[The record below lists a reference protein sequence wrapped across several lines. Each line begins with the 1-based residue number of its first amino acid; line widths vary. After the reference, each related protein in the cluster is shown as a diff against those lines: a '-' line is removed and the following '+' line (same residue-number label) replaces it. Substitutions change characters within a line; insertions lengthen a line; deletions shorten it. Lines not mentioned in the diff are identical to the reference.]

1 MKKPTILRTLI
12 FVLAMMLN
20 FASYSQN
27 LIAFDSKYKNLEEN
41 IFLKA
46 SNQFEKE
53 ISSNT
58 NLGVHAEN
66 SVVPI
71 IPHPVKKYAEGT
83 YAGTVSICPNDGAEL
98 PKLFLCGSNDS
109 RLIETGITNASSI
122 VWMRRTG
129 GCTPNT
135 NGNCPNIAENCTWAG
150 VATGP
155 NYSANAAGEFK
166 VVITYPDTTVF
177 TFYFNVYK
185 NEVDPTG
192 IIKSDVVAGSNG
204 CVIPGKIIAG
214 GFSSAY
220 EYSFTTNPAPNTWQ
234 DSNTF
239 LTSTPDTYNV
249 FIRLKNVPSSCV
261 FNVKNIVVNRIN
273 FSTTLTATQPGCSGE
288 KGSIKVTANTL
299 NNEYVYALYRTS
311 NLTTPITTTS
321 PKSISEHEFTGLDAG
336 SYTVITTINTTGNNG
351 CSVRDSKPITITAAN
366 TLNNT
371 SYIETNLTSCATGII
386 RGNANGGTGSPYR
399 YFVNYNSTGFVSVP
413 NGRVIVDK
421 GGTYVLRVED
431 LNNCSV
437 DRTFTIANVNKPV
450 YTINTTT
457 SGNCNPTGTITVN
470 VTNNNGYNS
479 IQYSKDNGTNWQ
491 NSNSFTNLQSGDYNI
506 TIRYRTG
513 NSGSYC
519 QDAFTTVTIGT
530 TTPLTASAG
539 VAALPGCQPYPDRG
553 IVRITNPQGG
563 TPPYEYYF
571 SNETVNHNGWSTYN
585 EGYLP
590 AGGPYTVR
598 IRDSK
603 GCTFD
608 MTGIIIDAKPS
619 APKIEYGPISYNCD
633 GSATQTVIVNNGAG
647 DPRYNFQYYLDGNPN
662 PNTSNP
668 NVFLNVPAGSH
679 IISVDYNIKSVST
692 YSNLLT
698 ETFGSG
704 ENTTSPGIN
713 TFYYCFER
721 QLANQPSTWC
731 NGAYAINDGDYSVTS
746 SINQAATNGWN
757 WRYPVDHTSGGSD
770 SKGRFLAVN
779 IGDQIPVT
787 TILYE
792 KQINDVIPN
801 QPIMFEFYAMNLM
814 MPGAGKAD
822 ANLRIA
828 LVDASGTEI
837 SWFATGN
844 IPRSNSST
852 DWKKYPQTAITLDP
866 GNNTTLRLIVRS
878 NVQATEGNDVAID
891 DIKVFQVPRVCGAQ
905 FSEPF
910 TITPPPPFVA
920 HVDRITPVSC
930 FGQGDGKFDIYAENF
945 DGEFFYSIN
954 NQPWVRSTV
963 DRVTIG
969 PLAAN
974 TYSVKVRN
982 HMSSTACDFDI
993 PTTITSPARF
1003 TLDATATVATCDTPS
1018 VVEAIIGGGAAP
1030 YNIILT
1036 RISDGKVF
1044 PFVLES
1050 DNKYRVRGDF
1060 AANDLT
1066 PGSYTVSGTAGVC
1079 TASKPTNLV
1088 ITGSTPPTADIGSAS
1103 NLCFNGSTGASIVIL
1118 VKDGLGPFSYRVRRN
1133 GGTYSAY
1140 TTPSASRTITHNV
1153 TQSGNYEFQIRDANG
1168 CTAITANQQIDPQL
1182 GAETAVK
1189 TSLSCKA
1196 TGSDA
1201 TIEVTIKG
1209 GTAPYNYIVR
1219 NSSNT
1224 QVASGNTT
1232 NPVFEYS
1239 TGTAGAYTFQIT
1251 DANSCTFSVTRTV
1264 DALVRPTAEATP
1276 HNATC
1281 NGGTGSVDLRGLT
1294 GKAPF
1299 KFQFNGTGGFTDV
1312 THYENLPASV
1322 AGTDYTFI
1330 VRDDNDCERS
1340 YSFKLFAPTTINGT
1354 AAISPVYNCDHP
1366 ATITVSNVSG
1376 GTPQY
1381 KYTLL
1386 KDGTAVVGPQ
1396 DGNTF
1401 TGINVAGVYTVR
1413 ITDANSCSI
1422 VVNAGT
1428 VNALNPPAAMTITT
1442 TTAATCPNNRGS
1454 VTITNVTN
1462 AAGTAITGTLEY
1474 RIVLPTAGSFQ
1485 SSNVFNNLDAN
1496 IQYTFEVRDANMCT
1510 YRKTHTIAPPVG
1522 FTVGGSGGNVTCFG
1536 ASDGTATFTVTGIAT
1551 GTNYSYVVDSRAA
1564 VTGTSTGSP
1573 FTISVSGLNAGNHSI
1588 TVTNTTTNCPISASV
1603 TVGGPTAALALNAP
1617 VLTHETC
1624 NTKGT
1629 AVINAVNG
1637 WGTYTYTVTP
1647 TSPAGTAIVQVGN
1660 NTFTNLNA
1668 GTYSVTVTDNGGCT
1682 TPVAQNFTINAPV
1695 NPTAS
1700 IDTVNSDLCASG
1712 AGATIRVS
1720 PNTAANYTYS
1730 IDSGTAQNN
1739 GTFTGIAPGS
1749 HTIRVT
1755 DTSTGCHIDLTVP
1768 VIAQPIDA
1776 HPSIIKDLDCTITT
1790 PTSANATI
1798 QVDISNG
1805 YPDYRYRFNT
1815 TGAPFTGG
1823 YINVG
1828 AGLTTFTYSAA
1839 AAGTYYFEITDA
1851 NNCTKVV
1858 SQVVNPIVKP
1868 TFNTTQSNVLCK
1880 GESTGSITIT
1890 GIPATGTYEYSID
1903 NGATFHT
1910 SSTFSGLPAGP
1921 YQVVVKDIKNCVS
1934 DPQTVT
1940 ITEPINGLDA
1950 DADVTKP
1957 LTCGPG
1963 NASQAAV
1970 ITVTVTGGTPFAGA
1984 NPYRYSYNGQAPVTS
1999 NTYTTNTPG
2008 NVTVVVTD
2016 ANNCSF
2022 TVVGGVTIDVLDPP
2036 AGLTITPSRTITCNA
2051 LDTNLTLAF
2060 TGGVGPFTYE
2070 ITSPAASAVSAND
2083 ANRNY
2088 TFNALS
2094 PGHYFFK
2101 VTDANNCTITGDY
2114 EVQPVTP
2121 ITVGGS
2127 LVTAVTCNNSS
2138 TGAIKFTVGG
2148 NSTGFTYVLRN
2159 TANTVI
2165 TGGTATATEVNF
2177 TGLPGGTSYTITVTN
2192 PSTGCTATASV
2203 ALANPSA
2210 ITITNASGTKVF
2222 CNKPET
2228 TITVTATGGTG
2239 TLYYAVVGAS
2249 QAAPSYPADYNTSGV
2264 FVRNTTALGEN
2275 FTIYVQDDKG
2285 CSITGNVSVTR
2296 NAPPTIDPVLAAQ
2309 CYSGTNFTVTITG
2322 SVYNGLA
2329 NAAYGLNGSYN
2340 TNATKTITG
2349 PGTYTLGIKD
2359 DNGCE
2364 ETTTIVVNDQLTVS
2378 AVLQKDLTCP
2388 TVPVTPTNAQINLSA
2403 SGGDGTYTYE
2413 YRLAP
2418 SVTFNPVAGNIFY
2431 PTAAGEY
2438 YFRVTSDGCSAVTT
2452 QKVDVT
2458 VPVPPA
2464 ITGVTEVQS
2473 IKCNGDETA
2482 AINIAI
2488 DNTQGVAPFVFNV
2501 RRTAPTVFDYGT
2513 QTSGLA
2519 AGTYTITVKD
2529 AKGCTDTENITINQP
2544 LPISFTLT
2552 KVDITCNNPGGSSL
2566 GEVNVRNVLG
2576 GTAPFTY
2583 YITNNFGD
2591 IISGNPYT
2599 ATARENHDFTVIKY
2613 GIYTV
2618 NVVDANG
2625 CSLSDQITIASPPT
2639 DLTINVG
2646 ISPSDCLTGG
2656 NAKISVVAPL
2666 GSLNYRFGI
2675 LETNTAPY
2683 TTTWYTADPGFPDER
2698 TFTGL
2703 TPGVTYT
2710 FVVHD
2715 LTTDCYYVKAADA
2728 PIPAASP
2735 MRSDLTPHN
2744 VTCKGAGDG
2753 SVTFSLR
2760 DFDAST
2766 TSVDY
2771 AIFRAFSNVQVY
2783 PAAGTLNTVVPMA
2796 APGSITVPS
2805 PGALTP
2811 GTYYIQFTE
2820 NGTGTFNGCKSASAT
2835 FEIKESSVDLSVTAS
2850 VLKNQNCNEL
2860 GIIVAEAR
2868 DGAGTYSYLISTSST
2883 MPSLTDTGWQA
2894 SGTFQRPA
2902 GTYYIF
2908 AKDANN
2914 CIKPAAASINLV
2926 RDPDPVFNL
2935 AVANLC
2941 AAEGA
2946 FAINVTVTDAV
2957 PTMAPYSISV
2967 NNASFVNFTGLTYTV
2982 TGLNSGLQSIR
2993 IQNKNGCFIEH
3004 TVTIN
3009 PTPAAVAAVDKI
3021 IDCSGAGNAQSD
3033 ASITVNIQKG
3043 VGPFTYTVQK
3053 DGAAFGAP
3061 VTLALGVTSF
3071 TYPVS
3076 NANAGHYIFTI
3087 TDPNS
3092 CSTATDEIIIDPL
3105 VPIVPAYTPTEPK
3118 CFGGTGSILLSATG
3132 GKGNY
3137 TYTLIRTAP
3146 TAGTL
3151 ISQTVPLFENLIAGD
3166 YTYTITDALNCQV
3179 TGTATL
3185 DQPTEVFAAAPIIT
3199 PLTCGPG
3206 NAAQSATVEL
3216 GAVGGVGGYE
3226 YSFNGSAFS
3235 TQTIY
3240 TVLDTKAD
3248 QLGIPYSVRD
3258 ANQCTKSGTVDIFK
3272 LDPPINFDIAQAAVI
3287 TCVTTSTT
3295 VTISNVRNSAGVIAV
3310 PPAVLTYQIISPL
3323 SAAIDNGTNP
3333 SFTNLAPGNYVFQVT
3348 DAVGCVK
3355 QLSYEIE
3362 DVTRI
3367 NIIEQSKTPITCFGA
3382 NDGKAS
3388 FLVTGFGTG
3397 VGTYDYVLDT
3407 NAAVTMATGA
3417 IDLTGL
3423 TPGAHTISVV
3433 DNETQCP
3440 MTLNFTITAP
3450 PAALVIDKTVTPRGC
3465 TTFGAVTI
3473 TAQDGWGD
3481 YTYRVTLP
3489 NSSVLT
3495 NKTGVFGG
3503 LTLIGTYNITVTDA
3517 NGCAANDTF
3526 ELFTP
3531 INPTASVDASS
3542 VYCNSAS
3549 GATLVINASS
3559 TSPFILPGDT
3569 YQYSINNG
3577 ATWSSNNTFTNLN
3590 AGTYNIK
3597 VKDKFGCEST
3607 AFAEIINAEL
3617 FASAKKDKDLFC
3629 APAASVNGIIKVEAV
3644 GGYPPYSYTVTKN
3657 GVLDPTVIPFP
3668 TATATVA
3675 DYIVTQPGGAATYVF
3690 TVTDSRTC
3698 SDVTGTVEMVDPT
3711 PVSYTVTPTPPS
3723 CSGTQ
3728 GNVGNGSLLIVLD
3741 NTNNN
3746 PPYTYTIQRTAPTAG
3761 TLVSQN
3767 NNPLFTGLIAG
3778 TYDVNVIS
3786 GRGCETAQTIVLNEP
3801 DPVIIDIQASP
3812 FTCAQP
3818 ANSIMETVVTVSGG
3832 HGTVLGPIGD
3842 FTYSDNGTN
3851 WYTTNTFKVF
3861 NAIATQRLTYW
3872 VKDAKGCITFNTIDI
3887 DPFPVLVSAD
3897 ADLAVAAD
3905 CPNGGIE
3912 TIQVDIVGGTGDFE
3926 YQVSV
3931 DNAGFG
3937 TATAVTGQTFNY
3949 PAPAGHTYQFLIT
3962 DANTK
3967 CTILTNVHEVP
3978 LYNVMKVNATASA
3991 MASCQGFTNGSI
4003 TINIEKY
4010 TGTYDYR
4017 VLLAGVQVTAGSG
4030 INAATNNPYVIT
4042 GLGAGVD
4049 YEVEVTQLGYPQC
4062 VVLSNKVT
4070 ITEPPVLDIAGIQ
4083 AAVENQNCNNQKAT
4097 ITVDP
4102 TTIVGGTG
4110 QYMYAFVPAGDT
4122 PDPLVDYQTSNIK
4135 SFTTTQIAP
4144 FFDSY
4149 DVYVRDANLCETFT
4163 TVNISLDP
4171 MPTISNVS
4179 VQSHCAST
4187 AGYIIDVAANGLV
4200 PLKYSIDGQTFQDDP
4215 KFTVFSSGN
4224 YTVTVMDKN
4233 QCKVTATAPLTILEP
4248 LTLDAE
4254 ITTSPVCDSPTGT
4267 ITLTA
4272 GGGTVTP
4279 ANSYRYTID
4288 NWATDQVSNVFNG
4301 LTPGTYTFGVEDIV
4315 THCRKDVTVEITN
4328 PTHVLGVVLTQRP
4341 VTCNTYS
4348 NGGVSVAIAAT
4359 NDNPPYTY
4367 SISGPTVSIVDQVSP
4382 DFNNLPAGLYTVVV
4396 KSGRGCESLP
4406 QTIQV
4411 EEPDAIVVNT
4421 SFTEYGCTT
4430 GNTTNN
4436 ATITVTSVTGGSEKF
4451 VRYEFRR
4458 GTELMYSGTSN
4469 TYTEVDHAGGNY
4481 TVTVYDSND
4490 CSGTNTT
4497 PIQIRPFASLI
4508 DMDFDVTEI
4517 TCNTGET
4524 IKTNVT
4530 VRGTL
4535 TAPLQY
4541 RLTGT
4546 DVNGDPITPVVN
4558 NTGTFNGLAIGDYLV
4573 TVLNPATN
4581 CYIEQNHKVQ
4591 DPNTFSFTVTGTKE
4605 DVCFGDSDGSVDLTI
4620 VDNRPYPNDEAGSFT
4635 YTITGPVP
4643 SSGTS
4648 TGATLPL
4655 SGLSAGRYE
4664 VVANLVGTPYCEVRT
4679 TFDIGTPSTALTM
4692 NLSHTRITC
4701 AAGNNDGTIDVYAE
4715 GGWGGTYQYELVG
4728 PVSYPYTDE
4737 GYFENLTRGH
4747 YVINV
4752 KDSRGCIISDVID
4765 LENPDPIQ
4773 FTASAASTV
4782 LTCYGDDS
4790 GVITVAPPTGGQ
4802 GSNYSYSL
4810 TYTTPEGDVI
4820 VLGPQPDRVFNGLKA
4835 GTYTVTVTDGFSCEF
4850 TSPTVIT
4857 LTNPAKVEAELSKTA
4872 GVTCH
4877 TDATLTL
4884 SVTGGTGP
4892 YAYSADGTN
4901 YTSFTG
4907 TSTSF
4912 PVPVGSYSYFV
4923 RDNLGCTVTTS
4934 NSIEVEPLEP
4944 LTLDI
4949 DLTNAN
4955 VNCKGDNSGLISV
4968 VAKGSLGDYEY
4979 SLLDAS
4985 HVEVRPA
4992 QQDGIFANLYAG
5004 TYYVHVKSGL
5014 DCEDEWQVTVTEAL
5028 ELLTSG
5034 FSVVPVKCYG
5044 DNNGK
5049 IVVTAQGGTGAIKF
5063 AIEPNLDQFLES
5075 GTFDGL
5081 EAGTYTVIV
5090 QDILGCVNIH
5100 EIEVTQ
5106 PEILIAYEVPGS
5118 MIPEICKGDKDGQ
5131 FEVQIQGGIAPY
5143 FESLDRDNGPF
5154 NPVNGNTKLYTGLSG
5169 GRHTVFIK
5177 DSNGCIYPV
5186 EVNMPESVVLDPK
5199 YTVSYDCVNNA
5210 QSNMVVI
5217 TIDPSNNPADI
5228 DYSLDGGTIQP
5239 GNIFTNIPA
5248 GDHTIRV
5255 RHTNGCTADVDF
5267 NIIGYAPLQLTLTEE
5282 KGVWNVITASAVG
5295 GGGEYVYSIDGVN
5308 FSSETKFKIYKT
5320 GTYTIIVR
5328 DKNGC
5333 TDTKDYYIEYVDVCL
5348 DNYFTPNGDG
5358 VNDTWGPG
5366 CTNIYNHLKF
5376 SIFDR
5381 YGRVIAK
5388 YTYGQK
5394 WDGRYNGEELP
5405 SGDYWYVLKLNDEND
5420 GREFVGH
5427 FTLYR

>member
-27 LIAFDSKYKNLEEN
+27 LISFNSKFDKNLKEN

-58 NLGVHAEN
+58 NLDVNAEKPA
-66 SVVPI
+66 VPI
-71 IPHPVKKYAEGT
+71 IPHPVKKYAEGD

-98 PKLFLCGSNDS
+98 PKLFLCGLNDS

-155 NYSANAAGEFK
+155 NYSANTAGEFK

-192 IIKSDVVAGSNG
+192 ITKSDVVASSNG
-204 CVIPGKIIAG
+204 CVIPARIIAG
-214 GFSSAY
+214 GFSSLY

-239 LTSTPDTYNV
+239 STTTPDTYNV

-261 FNVKNIVVNRIN
+261 FNVKNIVVSRIN
-273 FSTTLTATQPGCSGE
+273 FSTTLTAKQPGCAGE

-299 NNEYVYALYRTS
+299 NNQYVYAIYRS
-311 NLTTPITTTS
+311 NNTTTPLSYTI
-321 PKSISEHEFTGLDAG
+321 PQSIPEHEFTGLDAG
-336 SYTVITTINTTGNNG
+336 SYIITTTIPRSITGAN
-351 CSVRDSKPITITAAN
+351 CDIVDSKPITIIAAN

-421 GGTYVLRVED
+421 GGTYILRVED

-470 VTNNNGYNS
+470 VTNNNGYNT

-513 NSGSYC
+513 SSGNYC

-539 VAALPGCQPYPDRG
+539 VGALPGCQPYPERG

-571 SNETVNHNGWSTYN
+571 TNETINHNGWSTYN

-608 MTGIIIDAKPS
+608 MTGIIIDSKPTP
-619 APKIEYGPISYNCD
+619 PKIEYGPISYNCD
-633 GSATQTVIVNNGAG
+633 GTATQTVIINNGAG

-662 PNTSNP
+662 PNTANP

-746 SINQAATNGWN
+746 SINQTATSGWN
-757 WRYPVDHTSGGSD
+757 WRYPIDHTSNGSD
-770 SKGRFLAVN
+770 PKGRFLAVN

-828 LVDASGTEI
+828 LVDASGAEI

-844 IPRSNSST
+844 IPRSSSST

-920 HVDRITPVSC
+920 HVDRVTPVSC
-930 FGQGDGKFDIYAENF
+930 FGAGDGKFDIYAENF
-945 DGEFFYSIN
+945 DGEFFYTLNGGTTWI
-954 NQPWVRSTV
+954 RSTV

-969 PLAAN
+969 PLSPA
-974 TYSVKVRN
+974 TYNVKVRN
-982 HMSSTACDFDI
+982 HMTSTACDFDI

-1018 VVEAIIGGGAAP
+1018 VVEAIVGGGAPP
-1030 YNIILT
+1030 YSISLT

-1044 PFVLES
+1044 PFVLEA

-1079 TASKPTNLV
+1079 TASKPTNLI
-1088 ITGSTPPTADIGSAS
+1088 ITGSTPPTAEIGSAS
-1103 NLCFNGSTGASIVIL
+1103 NLCFNGTTGASIVIL

-1133 GGTYSAY
+1133 GGNYSDY
-1140 TTPSASRTITHNV
+1140 STPSASRTITHNV
-1153 TQSGNYEFQIRDANG
+1153 TQSGNYEFEVRDANG
-1168 CTAITANQQIDPQL
+1168 CTAIAVSQQIDPQL

-1209 GTAPYNYIVR
+1209 GTAPYSYIVR

-1276 HNATC
+1276 HNAAC

-1299 KFQFNGTGGFTDV
+1299 IFQFNGTGGFTNV
-1312 THYENLPASV
+1312 THYDNLPASV

-1354 AAISPVYNCDHP
+1354 AAISPVYNCEHP

-1401 TGINVAGVYTVR
+1401 TGINIAGVYTVR
-1413 ITDANSCSI
+1413 ITDANSCFI
-1422 VVNAGT
+1422 TVNAGT
-1428 VNALNPPAAMTITT
+1428 INALNPPAAMTITT
-1442 TTAATCPNNRGS
+1442 TTAATCPTNKGN

-1462 AAGTAITGTLEY
+1462 AAGTAITGALEY
-1474 RIVLPTAGSFQ
+1474 RIVLPTAGAFQ

-1496 IQYTFEVRDANMCT
+1496 VQYTFEVRDSNLCT
-1510 YRKTHTIAPPVG
+1510 YRKTHTIAPPAS

-1536 ASDGTATFTVTGIAT
+1536 AADGSATFTVTGIAS
-1551 GTNYSYVVDSRAA
+1551 GTNYSYVVDSRPA
-1564 VTGTSTGSP
+1564 VTGISTGSP
-1573 FTISVSGLNAGNHSI
+1573 FTISVTGLTAGNHSI
-1588 TVTNTTTNCPISASV
+1588 TVTNSITNCPVSASV
-1603 TVGGPTAALALNAP
+1603 TIGGPTAALALNAP

-1624 NTKGT
+1624 NVKGT

-1637 WGTYTYTVTP
+1637 WGTYTYTLTP
-1647 TSPAGTAIVQVGN
+1647 TSPAGPVVVQVGN

-1682 TPVAQNFTINAPV
+1682 TPVAQNFTINDPV
-1695 NPTAS
+1695 NPVAS

-1712 AGATIRVS
+1712 TGATIRVS

-1730 IDSGTAQNN
+1730 IDSKATQNN
-1739 GTFTGIAPGS
+1739 GTFTGVTPGN

-1755 DTSTGCHIDLTVP
+1755 DTSTGCYTDLTVP
-1768 VIAQPIDA
+1768 VIAQPISA
-1776 HPSIIKDLDCTITT
+1776 SPSIIKDLDCTTTT

-1798 QVDISNG
+1798 QVEISNG
-1805 YPDYRYRFNT
+1805 YPDYRYRVNT
-1815 TGAPFTGG
+1815 TGAPFSGG
-1823 YINVG
+1823 YTNVG
-1828 AGLTTFTYSAA
+1828 AGLTSFNYSAA
-1839 AAGTYYFEITDA
+1839 AAGTYYFEITDV
-1851 NNCTKVV
+1851 NNCTVIV

-1868 TFNTTQSNVLCK
+1868 TFSTIETNVLCK
-1880 GESTGSITIT
+1880 GGATGSITIT
-1890 GIPATGTYEYSID
+1890 GNPVTGTYEYSID
-1903 NGATFHT
+1903 NGGTFHT
-1910 SSTFSGLPAGP
+1910 SNTFGGLLAGN
-1921 YQVVVKDIKNCVS
+1921 YQVVIRDVKNCVS

-1940 ITEPINGLDA
+1940 IGEPADGLDA
-1950 DADVTKP
+1950 SATVTKA
-1957 LTCGPG
+1957 LSCGPG
-1963 NASQAAV
+1963 NASQAAT
-1970 ITVTVTGGTPFAGA
+1970 ITVSANGGTPFAGA

-1999 NTYTTNTPG
+1999 NTFSINTAG

-2036 AGLTITPSRTITCNA
+2036 AGLTITPSRPITCSA
-2051 LDTNLTLAF
+2051 LDTNLRLEF

-2070 ITSPAASAVSAND
+2070 ITSPAASVVSAND
-2083 ANRNY
+2083 TNRNH
-2088 TFNALS
+2088 TFNGLA

-2101 VTDANNCTITGDY
+2101 VTDVNNCTITGDY
-2114 EVQPVTP
+2114 EVEPVTP

-2138 TGAIKFTVGG
+2138 TGAVKFTVGG
-2148 NSTGFTYVLRN
+2148 NSTGFTYVVRN

-2165 TGGTATATEVNF
+2165 TGGVVTGNDINF
-2177 TGLPGGTSYTITVTN
+2177 TGLPGGTTYTITVTN
-2192 PSTGCTATASV
+2192 PTTGCTATASV
-2203 ALANPSA
+2203 TLANPAAIA
-2210 ITITNASGTKVF
+2210 ITSASGTKVF

-2228 TITVTATGGTG
+2228 TITVTASGGTG

-2264 FVRNTTALGEN
+2264 FVRNTATLGEN
-2275 FTIYVQDDKG
+2275 FTIYVQDANG
-2285 CSITGNVSVTR
+2285 CSITDNVSVTR
-2296 NAPPTIDPVLAAQ
+2296 NAVPRIDPILTAQ

-2329 NAAYGLNGSYN
+2329 NATFGLNGSYN
-2340 TNATKTITG
+2340 TNAVKTITG

-2364 ETTTIVVNDQLTVS
+2364 DTTTIVVNDQLTVS

-2388 TVPVTPTNAQINLSA
+2388 TVPVTPTSAQINLSA
-2403 SGGDGTYTYE
+2403 SGGNGTYAYE
-2413 YRLAP
+2413 YRIGTTGA
-2418 SVTFNPVAGNIFY
+2418 FNPIVGNTYY
-2431 PTAAGEY
+2431 PTAPGEY
-2438 YFRVTSDGCSAVTT
+2438 YFRVTSGGCSAVTT

-2458 VPVPPA
+2458 TPVPPA
-2464 ITGVTEVQS
+2464 ITGVTEIQS

-2488 DNTQGVAPFVFNV
+2488 DLTQGVAPFVFNV

-2519 AGTYTITVKD
+2519 AGTYTITVTD
-2529 AKGCTDTENITINQP
+2529 AKGCTDTETITINEP
-2544 LPISFTLT
+2544 LPISFTLG
-2552 KVDITCNNPGGSSL
+2552 KVDITCNTPGGSSL
-2566 GEVNVRNVLG
+2566 GEVRVLNVLG
-2576 GTAPFTY
+2576 GTAPFAY
-2583 YITNNFGD
+2583 HITNNFGD
-2591 IISGNPYT
+2591 VILGNPYA
-2599 ATARENHDFTVIKY
+2599 ATGREDHFFTVIKY

-2625 CSLSDQITIASPPT
+2625 CSLSHQITIASPPS

-2656 NAKISVVAPL
+2656 SAKVSVVAPV
-2666 GSLNYRFGI
+2666 GSHNYRFGI
-2675 LETNTAPY
+2675 LETNTPPY
-2683 TTTWYTADPGFPDER
+2683 TTTWLTSDPGFPDER

-2703 TPGVTYT
+2703 IPGVTYT

-2728 PIPAASP
+2728 PIQAASP
-2735 MRSDLTPHN
+2735 MKSDLTPHN

-2753 SVTFSLR
+2753 SVSFSLR
-2760 DFDAST
+2760 DYDATT

-2783 PAAGTLNTVVPMA
+2783 PAAGTLNTAIPIA
-2796 APGSITVPS
+2796 APGTITIPS
-2805 PGALTP
+2805 PGGLLP

-2820 NGTGTFNGCKSASAT
+2820 HGTGSYNGCKSASDT

-2850 VLKNQNCNEL
+2850 VLKNENCNEL
-2860 GIIVAEAR
+2860 GIIIAEAR
-2868 DGAGTYSYLISTSST
+2868 DGAGTYSYLISTSAT
-2883 MPSLTDTGWQA
+2883 MPSLTDTGWQP
-2894 SGTFQRPA
+2894 SGTFQRAA

-2908 AKDANN
+2908 AKDANG
-2914 CIKPAAASINLV
+2914 CIKPVAASINLV

-2935 AVANLC
+2935 DVVNLC

-2946 FAINVTVTDAV
+2946 FAINVTITDAV

-2967 NNASFVNFTGLTYTV
+2967 NNGSFINFTGLTYTV
-2982 TGLNSGLQSIR
+2982 SGLNSGLQSIR
-2993 IQNKNGCFIEH
+2993 IQNKNGCPVEH

-3009 PTPAAVAAVDKI
+3009 PTPAAVATIDKI
-3021 IDCSGAGNAQSD
+3021 LDCSGAGNAQAD
-3033 ASITVNIQKG
+3033 ASITVDIQKG

-3053 DGAAFGAP
+3053 DGASFGAP

-3071 TYPVS
+3071 SYPVS

-3092 CSTATDEIIIDPL
+3092 CSTVTDEIIIDPL
-3105 VPIVPAYTPTEPK
+3105 IPIVPSYTPTEPK
-3118 CFGGTGSILLSATG
+3118 CFGGTGSILLAAAG

-3166 YTYTITDALNCQV
+3166 YTYTITDGLNCQV
-3179 TGTATL
+3179 TGTVTL
-3185 DQPTEVFAAAPIIT
+3185 NQPTEVFAVNPVIT

-3206 NAAQSATVEL
+3206 NVAQSATVVL
-3216 GAVGGVGGYE
+3216 GATGGIGGYE
-3226 YSFNGSAFS
+3226 FSFNNSAFS
-3235 TQTIY
+3235 TQTTY
-3240 TVLDTKAD
+3240 TVADTNAD
-3248 QLGIPYSVRD
+3248 QLNIPYSVRD
-3258 ANQCTKSGTVDIFK
+3258 ANHCTKSGTIDIFK
-3272 LDPPINFDIAQAAVI
+3272 LDPPTDFDMTQAAII
-3287 TCVTTSTT
+3287 TCNVTSTT

-3310 PPAVLTYQIISPL
+3310 PPGVLSYQIVSPL
-3323 SAAIDNGTNP
+3323 SAAVNNGANP
-3333 SFTNLAPGNYVFQVT
+3333 AFTNLGPGNYVFQVT
-3348 DAVGCVK
+3348 DDATGCIK
-3355 QLSYEIE
+3355 QLSYEIK
-3362 DVTRI
+3362 DVIKI
-3367 NIIEQSKTPITCFGA
+3367 NIVGQSTTPITCLGTP
-3382 NDGKAS
+3382 DGRAS
-3388 FLVTGFGTG
+3388 FLVSGFGTG
-3397 VGTYDYVLDT
+3397 VGTYNYILDT
-3407 NAAVTMATGA
+3407 NPAVTAQTAAAINLTNLAAGPHRITVYDDETGCDMFVDFDIDAPA
-3417 IDLTGL
+3417 IALT
-3423 TPGAHTISVV
+3423 
-3433 DNETQCP
+3433 
-3440 MTLNFTITAP
+3440 
-3450 PAALVIDKTVTPRGC
+3450 IDKTVTPRGC
-3465 TTFGAVTI
+3465 TTFGAVTV
-3473 TAQDGWGD
+3473 TAQNGWGD
-3481 YTYRVTLP
+3481 YTYTVTQP
-3489 NSSVLT
+3489 NGAALT
-3495 NKTGVFGG
+3495 NKTGIFGG
-3503 LTLIGTYNITVTDA
+3503 LTLIGVYNITVRDA
-3517 NGCAANDTF
+3517 NGCQATDTF

-3531 INPTASVDASS
+3531 INPTASIDATS
-3542 VYCNSAS
+3542 VYCNSAA

-3577 ATWSSNNTFTNLN
+3577 ATWSSNNTFANLN

-3607 AFAEIINAEL
+3607 AFAEIINAQL
-3617 FASAKKDKDLFC
+3617 FASAEVRKELFC
-3629 APAASVNGIIKVEAV
+3629 TGIVDGTIRVSAV
-3644 GGYPPYSYTVTKN
+3644 GGYPAYGYTVTKD
-3657 GVLDPTVIPFP
+3657 GVLDPTVIPF
-3668 TATATVA
+3668 TNGTYSDYTVTG
-3675 DYIVTQPGGAATYVF
+3675 DGTYIF
-3690 TVTDSRTC
+3690 TVIDSRSCPATT
-3698 SDVTGTVEMVDPT
+3698 DPVEMVLPT
-3711 PVSYTVTPTPPS
+3711 AVVYTTTPTSPS

-3728 GNVGNGSLLIVLD
+3728 GNVGDGRILFNL
-3741 NTNNN
+3741 NTSNDN

-3761 TLVSQN
+3761 ALISQT
-3767 NNPLFTGLIAG
+3767 NNPLFVGLIAG

-3786 GRGCETAQTIVLNEP
+3786 SRGCSTPGTVTIDEP
-3801 DPVIIDIQASP
+3801 TPVVAAAIASP
-3812 FTCAQP
+3812 FTCSP
-3818 ANSIMETVVTVSGG
+3818 ANVITETIVTVTGTGGSGTG
-3832 HGTVLGPIGD
+3832 AVSD
-3842 FTYSDNGTN
+3842 YTYSDNGTN

-3861 NAIATQRLTYW
+3861 DNGTTQNLTYW
-3872 VKDAKGCITFNTIDI
+3872 VKDAKGCISSDNINVVA
-3887 DPFPVLVSAD
+3887 FPVLVSAA
-3897 ADLAVAAD
+3897 ADLDVAAD

-3912 TIQVDIVGGTGDFE
+3912 TIKVDVVGGTGNFE
-3926 YQVSV
+3926 YQVSI

-3937 TATAVTGQTFNY
+3937 TTKTAFTGTTFNY
-3949 PAPAGHTYQFLIT
+3949 PAPAGHSYQFLIT
-3962 DANTK
+3962 DVNTT
-3967 CTILTNVHEVP
+3967 CTVLTNVHNVP
-3978 LYNVMKVNATASA
+3978 LYNIMEVNATASA
-3991 MASCQGFTNGSI
+3991 MASCQGFSDGKI
-4003 TINIEKY
+4003 TINIANY

-4017 VLLAGVQVTAGSG
+4017 VLLAGNPVATGTG
-4030 INAATNNPYVIT
+4030 INAATSNPYVIT
-4042 GLGAGVD
+4042 GLAAGVD

-4070 ITEPPVLDIAGIQ
+4070 ITEPPVLDIAGMQ
-4083 AAVENQNCNNQKAT
+4083 VDVENQNCHNQKAT
-4097 ITVDP
+4097 ITVNP
-4102 TTIVGGTG
+4102 ATIVGGTPG
-4110 QYMYAFVPAGDT
+4110 YMYAFVPAGNT
-4122 PDPLVDYQTSNIK
+4122 PDPLTDYGTSNVK
-4135 SFTTTQIAP
+4135 TFTTTQVGP
-4144 FFDSY
+4144 LLFDSY
-4149 DVYVRDANLCETFT
+4149 DVYVRDVNMCETFK

-4171 MPTISNVS
+4171 MPAITNVS
-4179 VQSHCAST
+4179 VQSQCASA
-4187 AGYIIDVAANGLV
+4187 AGYRIDVAANGLV
-4200 PLKYSIDGQTFQDDP
+4200 PLKYSINGQPFQDDAF
-4215 KFTVFSSGN
+4215 FTVFTPGN

-4233 QCKVTATAPLTILEP
+4233 QCTVTATAPVTVLEP
-4248 LTLDAE
+4248 LTLEAE
-4254 ITTSPVCDSPTGT
+4254 VTLSPTCKTPSGT

-4279 ANSYRYTID
+4279 PNSYIYTIN
-4288 NWATDQVSNVFNG
+4288 NWLSSQVTPTFAG
-4301 LTPGTYTFGVEDIV
+4301 LTPGVYNFGVEDII
-4315 THCRKDVTVEITN
+4315 THCRQTVSIEITD
-4328 PTHVLGVVLTQRP
+4328 PTDVLGVVLTTRA
-4341 VTCNTYS
+4341 VTCNNDS
-4348 NGGVSVAIAAT
+4348 NGGVSVAIATT

-4367 SISGPTVSIVDQVSP
+4367 SISGATVSIVDQISP
-4382 DFNNLPAGLYTVVV
+4382 EFNNLPAGFYTVIV
-4396 KSGRGCESLP
+4396 KSGRGCESTP
-4406 QTIQV
+4406 QTV
-4411 EEPDAIVVNT
+4411 EVTQPDPIVVNT

-4436 ATITVTSVTGGSEKF
+4436 AVITVNSVTGGSENF

-4481 TVTVYDSND
+4481 TVTVYDSNE

-4508 DMDFDVTEI
+4508 SMSFDVTEI

-4541 RLTGT
+4541 TLTGT
-4546 DVNGDPITPVVN
+4546 DVNGNPITPVVN
-4558 NTGTFNGLAIGDYLV
+4558 NNGTFSGLAIGDYLV
-4573 TVLNPATN
+4573 TVFNPATN
-4581 CYIEQNHKVQ
+4581 CSIAQNHKVQ

-4648 TGATLPL
+4648 AGATLPL
-4655 SGLSAGRYE
+4655 TGLSAGRYE

-4728 PVSYPYTDE
+4728 PVSYIYSED
-4737 GYFENLTRGH
+4737 GHFENLTRGH
-4747 YVINV
+4747 YTVNV
-4752 KDSRGCIISDVID
+4752 KDSKGCIITDYVD

-4773 FTASAASTV
+4773 FNASATSNV

-4790 GVITVAPPTGGQ
+4790 GVITVSPPTGGQ

-4810 TYTTPEGDVI
+4810 TYTTPEGDVSQ
-4820 VLGPQPDRVFNGLKA
+4820 LGPQPNNVFTGLRA

-4850 TSPTVIT
+4850 TSPVTIT
-4857 LTNPAKVEAELSKTA
+4857 LTNPVKVEAVLSINQNI
-4872 GVTCH
+4872 TCK

-4884 SVTGGTGP
+4884 TVTGGTGP
-4892 YAYSADGTN
+4892 YTYSEDGNTYSLPFN
-4901 YTSFTG
+4901 G
-4907 TSTSF
+4907 TITF
-4912 PVPVGSYSYFV
+4912 PVPVGNHKYFV
-4923 RDNLGCTVTTS
+4923 QDSFGCISTISNDQNIEPVTPLS
-4934 NSIEVEPLEP
+4934 FEV
-4944 LTLDI
+4944 DSR
-4949 DLTNAN
+4949 NAV
-4955 VNCKGDNSGLISV
+4955 VNCKGDDSAIISV
-4968 VAKGSLGDYEY
+4968 VAKGGLGNYEY
-4979 SLLDAS
+4979 TLLDAN
-4985 HVEVRPA
+4985 HNEVRPA
-4992 QQDGIFANLYAG
+4992 QQDGVFAELYAG
-5004 TYYVHVKSGL
+5004 TYYVHAKSI
-5014 DCEDEWQVTVTEAL
+5014 DCEDEVQITVTEAL
-5028 ELLTSG
+5028 ELLASSFT
-5034 FSVVPVKCYG
+5034 VVPVKCYG

-5049 IVVTAQGGTGAIKF
+5049 IVMEAHGGTGAIKF
-5063 AIEPNLDQFLES
+5063 AIEPNLDQFLEN
-5075 GTFDGL
+5075 GTFEGL
-5081 EAGTYTVIV
+5081 EAGIYTVIV

-5100 EIEVTQ
+5100 EIEVKQ

-5118 MIPEICKGDKDGQ
+5118 MIPEICKGDKDGG
-5131 FEVQIQGGIAPY
+5131 FIVQIQGGIAPY
-5143 FESLDRDNGPF
+5143 FESLDKDNGPF
-5154 NPVNGNTKLYTGLSG
+5154 NPVVGVTKEYTGLSG

-5177 DSNGCIYPV
+5177 DSNGCIYLV
-5186 EVNMPESVVLDPK
+5186 EVNMPESVVLDP
-5199 YTVSYDCVNNA
+5199 THTISYDCVNNA

-5228 DYSLDGGTIQP
+5228 DYSLDGGPIQP
-5239 GNIFTNIPA
+5239 SNIFTNIPA

-5267 NIIGYAPLQLTLTEE
+5267 NIIGYAPLQLTLSEE
-5282 KGVWNVITASAVG
+5282 KGVWNIITASAVG
-5295 GGGEYVYSIDGVN
+5295 GGGDYVYSIDGVN

-5320 GTYTIIVR
+5320 GTYTITVR

-5333 TDTKDYYIEYVDVCL
+5333 TDTKDYYIKYVDVCL
-5348 DNYFTPNGDG
+5348 DNYFTPAGSINT
-5358 VNDTWGPG
+5358 TWGPG
-5366 CTNIYNHLKF
+5366 CTNIYNNLTF

-5388 YTYGQK
+5388 YHYGQK
-5394 WDGRYNGEELP
+5394 WDGKYNGEDLP